1 MTERKEYLVQV
12 TVIEGRHLKN
22 LGTKG
27 TSDPYVKIT
36 CGNLSP
42 QVTIQKEKTSIA
54 IWNQSFTFKQ
64 LMMNE
69 YELETWELFFEVY
82 DRNTFLADSLIG
94 ASSIG
99 LGTMYRNTNHEFF
112 RCWLSLFN
120 TQRPKE
126 SQGYLMV
133 SCYILGP
140 SDQAPI
146 HTENDVGRG
155 DIERI
160 KDNIDGIESGLV
172 MRDDIHV
179 VDRPNLIE
187 RAFQLSISIYKGE
200 DFPAD
205 FSTFFAVRCMGTV
218 LKTPIVDKSYS
229 PIFQT
234 TLLFPVYTPFL
245 NDNVS
250 IKLWS
255 YVFGRTN
262 QCLAQVCDEYGPNS
276 EFNLHSLMKVG
287 KIIGTRWYN
296 LYGVREDH
304 RAIYGKRTREGKE
317 YIGRVLMRV
326 SLLSTDSPQLGTA
339 RSTIG
344 REPLSVPYILFVDVF
359 ELRNVNGLGQKIWVQ
374 ASIGNKTTPKSAYPK
389 FIKDERA
396 FVWENF
402 EAQKLQMIEINV
414 PVQPDQCPDIFVY
427 LWQRD
432 EGLIMTSEKLV
443 GYARL
448 KAKNC
453 IEEAQK
459 TRWITIKPINSPN
472 ADSPGEL
479 LANIHFSPKGSE
491 MFRGPV
497 EFEKKNYRL
506 TIRIKSGFYMA
517 PEIKNDDDI
526 ETHIEVFVGR
536 DKQGQTPSIKGR
548 YPIWN
553 YCTQHKL
560 MLKEDLKYE
569 GDLLVLAYKKIKGIF
584 GEKEELLGQFA
595 LKLLN
600 IRATRIRLNQE
611 GINANYFKEYY
622 NLVRD
627 SVIHGRILAFFDLEE
642 CNSDQETVKITDG
655 LTIANVEQLNIAST
669 EVKISITVLC
679 IRELIK
685 QAKKPLIKF
694 KLTNDTKEYSFTVN
708 KERIPYQDSSN
719 SLYVLNTIEFNANV
733 PDNISDWPFLQI
745 QFVDEA
751 WLGCN
756 EGFTTLLLFPY
767 ADFISD
773 SDKKATINMFNVNTT
788 GANIRS
794 RSGSSKGGYSLS
806 GKLSHRSI
814 RTVSGSQRTSKS
826 SKSMLSLLSSTEPL
840 SVIEDAD
847 ELLDEVEEKIEE
859 VDESK
864 SRYNK
869 SVVSNRIVSVN
880 DLRTLKDDVAEEEQ
894 LMDEL
899 YKMHFQELEII
910 PCTRTDKKNM
920 RDATELRLKEFEAIK
935 SELISVSL
943 LLITSLR

>member
-1 MTERKEYLVQV
+1 M
-12 TVIEGRHLKN
+12 KN
-22 LGTKG
+22 LGSKG

-36 CGNLSP
+36 CGNLAS
-42 QVTIQKEKTSIA
+42 QVTVQKEKTSIA

-64 LMMNE
+64 LVMND
-69 YELETWELFFEVY
+69 YELETWELSFEVY

-126 SQGYLMV
+126 SQGFLMV

-140 SDQAPI
+140 TDKAPI
-146 HTENDVGRG
+146 HTESDVGRG
-155 DIERI
+155 DIEHVRENLEGAE
-160 KDNIDGIESGLV
+160 DALLREQNIHI
-172 MRDDIHV
+172 

-187 RAFQLSISIYKGE
+187 HAYQLSISIYKGE
-200 DFPAD
+200 DFPAECN
-205 FSTFFAVRCMGTV
+205 TFFAVRCMGTV
-218 LKTPIVDKSYS
+218 LKTPVVDKSYS
-229 PIFQT
+229 PVFQT

-262 QCLAQVCDEYGPNS
+262 QCLAQVCDEYGPS
-276 EFNLHSLMKVG
+276 SDFNLQTLMKVG
-287 KIIGTRWYN
+287 KVIGTRWYN

-317 YIGRVLMRV
+317 YIGRVLLRA
-326 SLLSTDSPQLGTA
+326 SLLSTDSPQLGVA
-339 RSTIG
+339 KSTIG
-344 REPLSVPYILFVDVF
+344 REPLAVPYILFVDVF
-359 ELRNVNGLGQKIWVQ
+359 ELRNATGLGEKIWVE
-374 ASIGNKTTPKSAYPK
+374 AAIGSKATPKSAHPK
-389 FIKDERA
+389 YIKDERA
-396 FVWENF
+396 FVWESF
-402 EAQKLQMIEINV
+402 EAQKLEMIEINV
-414 PVQPDQCPDIFVY
+414 PVQADQCPDVFVY

-432 EGLIMTSEKLV
+432 EGFIVSSNRLV

-448 KAKNC
+448 KAKSC
-453 IEEAQK
+453 IEESQK
-459 TRWITIKPINSPN
+459 TRWITMKPVNSPN

-479 LANIHFSPKGSE
+479 LANVQFSPKGSE

-497 EFEKKNYRL
+497 EFEKKNYKL

-517 PEIKNDDDI
+517 PDVKSDEEI
-526 ETHIEVFVGR
+526 ETRIEVFVGR

-548 YPIWN
+548 YPVWN

-569 GDLLVLAYKKIKGIF
+569 GDLLVLAYKKVKGMF
-584 GEKEELLGQFA
+584 GGKEELLGQFA

-600 IRATRIRLNQE
+600 IRATRIRLDQE
-611 GINANYFKEYY
+611 GIDTNYFKEYY
-622 NLVRD
+622 NLVKD
-627 SVIHGRILAFFDLEE
+627 SVVNGRILAFFDLEE
-642 CNSDQETVKITDG
+642 CNSDEETTKPTDG
-655 LTIANVEQLNIAST
+655 LTIANVEQLNAAST
-669 EVKISITVLC
+669 EVKISVTALC

-685 QAKKPLIKF
+685 PAKKPLLKF
-694 KLTNDTKEYSFTVN
+694 KLSNEAAEHSLAID

-719 SLYVLNTIEFNANV
+719 SLYFLSTLEFTTCV

-745 QFVDEA
+745 RFVDEG

-756 EGFTTLLLFPY
+756 DGYTTLLLFPH

-773 SDKKATINMFNVNTT
+773 SDKKATINIFNANTT
-788 GANIRS
+788 VANTRS
-794 RSGSSKGGYSLS
+794 RAGSTKSGRSMSS
-806 GKLSHRSI
+806 KLSHRSI
-814 RTVSGSQRTSKS
+814 RTLSGSHRTSKS
-826 SKSMLSLLSSTEPL
+826 SKSLLSLLSSTQPL

-847 ELLDEVEEKIEE
+847 ESLEEVEEEE
-859 VDESK
+859 ASESK
-864 SRYNK
+864 SVCSK
-869 SVVSNRIVSVN
+869 SAPSQRMMSVN
-880 DLRTLKDDVAEEEQ
+880 DLKTLREDADEEEAL

-899 YKMHFQELEII
+899 YQMHFQELEVV

-920 RDATELRLKEFEAIK
+920 RDEAEVARKKFEAIK
-935 SELISVSL
+935 SELVAVRVK
-943 LLITSLR
+943 TDG